1 MIEKLPGFTNPH
13 IENLIE
19 RLDSLIDGDRAVS
32 ELVAYGEGA
41 VPYLEHFLL
50 SGSPRTIALPRCRVV
65 RALGELGAYSILLAY
80 FREYERPADPQVLF
94 AEDAVRSAVARELL
108 NWKSDEVYQVLLE
121 AARERATS
129 GLVLA
134 LGEFRKP
141 ESVPLL
147 FAVLDDDLCR
157 EEGIEGLRKV
167 PVIAREYAVLSV
179 RGKTQT
185 DLLALGALRRRRATF
200 QLLVEF
206 GIIPEEWADL
216 RSFLQESDSAVVI
229 AVARLGLQVGPE
241 SDYHE
246 IIGALLRVSAHIN
259 WLQEDEISRLL
270 DAHRDLASQLARE
283 IAEERQRRGERPNWL
298 MPSWRILRH
307 LLGRNLGSHA
317 SGAA

>member
-1 MIEKLPGFTNPH
+1 MIESMAGFTNPH
-13 IENLIE
+13 IENLIAC
-19 RLDSLIDGDRAVS
+19 LDSLIDGDRAVS

-41 VPYLEHFLL
+41 IPYLEHFLL

-80 FREYERPADPQVLF
+80 FREYERPVDPQVLF

-108 NWKSDEVYQVLLE
+108 NWKSDEVYKVLLE

-147 FAVLDDDLCR
+147 VAALDDDLCR
-157 EEGIEGLRKV
+157 EEAVEGLRKLPIV
-167 PVIAREYAVLSV
+167 AREYAILSV
-179 RGKTQT
+179 RGKTET
-185 DLLALGALRRRRATF
+185 DLFALGASRGRRAIL

-206 GIIPEEWADL
+206 GITRDEWADL
-216 RSFLQESDSAVVI
+216 HGFLQEADSALVI
-229 AVARLGLQVGPE
+229 ATAHLGFQAGPA
-241 SDYHE
+241 SDYPE
-246 IIGALLRVSAHIN
+246 IVEALLRVSAHIN
-259 WLQEDEISRLL
+259 WVQEDEMARLL
-270 DAHRDLASQLARE
+270 DAHHDLASRRALK
-283 IAEERQRRGERPNWL
+283 IVGERQRRGEQPNWL
-298 MPSWRILRH
+298 LPSWRILRH